1 MSSSSIVVISMSL
14 KKSTVLSP
22 EKSSSVASGSKLVDS
37 ERSVDSMEVSSDEEG
52 TRNTMVVLLGTADGA
67 SKVVAVAG
75 AVIVEKEVVIT
86 VSVSSNKSDV
96 ASKNK
101 VLSSNSSVSSGSSI
115 SSVGDGE
122 GSISSVDVWLAVI
135 SELSSTI
142 ETVNSFS
149 SDGSR
154 SSIVTDD
161 GDISVTSVGEAVTI
175 KAVSVSVSV
184 AVGRSSCVDV
194 FAVESSVVKIVAV
207 STGLKLKLD
216 VLRTDSVKLC
226 STLVAVLETNS
237 ISLVS
242 ISTSVASALISKVAN
257 KSSENAVSVGAIV
270 SVADVLLVED
280 VGVGLSSV
288 VVAETDTAMIVEELM
303 FVAMDDGCAEVST
316 TKKERDD
323 CSISI
328 VSVGRTSNSVSVG
341 RTSNSVS
348 VGRTSNS
355 VSNVENSK
363 TVSSRSSENVSV
375 VVITSEGTTI
385 AVEVAACD
393 GVVELSNTAVDIIGV
408 EVVTLREEAVEDRF
422 TEGANVVVLKDIS
435 VELGVGVGTAVGISV
450 EVSTVVVVRN
460 IVLFTS
466 AEDGVKITEFSVE
479 KISSPTVTW
488 RSELTALVVVE
499 MLMVLTNV
507 EETRLMVAVAV
518 AVVLIVIAV
527 VVMTTCSVVDTFNSS
542 NEKLKLSEAET
553 VVGFMLSMLMV
564 EVTISSCER
573 SDDIAISAMVLV
585 AATEETVGS
594 IMSVDVSIS
603 VVLAL
608 SSGPEED
615 TDKTIDVKALL
626 MDVAVV
632 LSVVVTVG
640 ITLGSKLLVKLT
652 VVDENPPSEVVVG
665 KTRLLNSS

>member
-1 MSSSSIVVISMSL
+1 M
-14 KKSTVLSP
+14 
-22 EKSSSVASGSKLVDS
+22 
-37 ERSVDSMEVSSDEEG
+37 
-52 TRNTMVVLLGTADGA
+52 
-67 SKVVAVAG
+67 
-75 AVIVEKEVVIT
+75 
-86 VSVSSNKSDV
+86 
-96 ASKNK
+96 
-101 VLSSNSSVSSGSSI
+101 
-115 SSVGDGE
+115 
-122 GSISSVDVWLAVI
+122 I

-242 ISTSVASALISKVAN
+242 ISTSALISKVAN

-348 VGRTSNS
+348 
-355 VSNVENSK
+355 NVENSK

-408 EVVTLREEAVEDRF
+408 EVVTLREKAVEDRF

-450 EVSTVVVVRN
+450 DVSTVVVVRN

-594 IMSVDVSIS
+594 IMSVEVSIS

-615 TDKTIDVKALL
+615 TDKTIDINALL